1 MDSRGGR
8 TYLSGS
14 PSSKKVKAPSLLLV
28 GSKDY
33 TQVIALYQKALQE
46 LKDAREKRLVRVSEA
61 GHLFEEMGT
70 LEEAEKHG
78 AFTKDCS

>member
-1 MDSRGGR
+1 
-8 TYLSGS
+8 
-14 PSSKKVKAPSLLLV
+14 LLLV

-33 TQVIALYQKALQE
+33 TQVIALNQKALQQ
-46 LKDAREKRLVRVSEA
+46 LKDAGEKRLVMASEA

-70 LEEAEKHG
+70 LEEAAKHE